1 MFKKNK
7 NYLRTA
13 TSKALTKNADNWQ
26 NNYTILICEAQIDF
40 VKVVE
45 TPIQFQCFNEYFS

>member
-45 TPIQFQCFNEYFS
+45 SPIQFQCFN